1 MAKRL
6 EPKLVEYIWGGEK
19 LRTEFNKSFDE
30 SDVGES
36 WELSFAENY
45 ESKIDG
51 VDISKAVT
59 KEEIGKNADGFP
71 FFPMLIKFIDAN
83 LDLSIQVHPSDDY
96 ALKNEGQYGK
106 TEMWYIL
113 SAEEGAGIYFGF
125 KKEPPKERLNELM
138 ASGEICDYLN
148 FFEVKSGET
157 YFVKSGTVHAIGKG
171 VVIYEIQQNS
181 TLTYRLYDFKR
192 IDKNGKQ
199 RELHTEK
206 AAKVLDTS
214 VLKEKSATFKRE
226 EGEGYSKTPLGVSKY
241 FSAFCIEL
249 DGKKSFDPSK
259 NTFNVL
265 SVVEGEIE
273 INGLS
278 CKKGDSVFISAG
290 EEINLFGKGKIV
302 LAKLSSFHVGIDL
315 GGTFIKGGI
324 VTDDGEILTET
335 SVPTEAEKGYA
346 KVEEN
351 IANLITSL
359 CESCRLS
366 LSDIKS
372 FGMGVPGMIDSENGL
387 VIYSNNLKWDKVQ
400 ISADIKKLIGI
411 DLRITNDANAAVLGE
426 ALFGGAKG
434 KKNVVMLTLGTGLG
448 GGIVIDGKIFEGGKG
463 VGTELGHT
471 IYVKGGEKCTC
482 GRCGCFEA
490 YVSATALIRDTKK
503 ALAENPQSKMHEG
516 INSLDDVNAKLPFD
530 YENIDKTAKTLVEN
544 YIRYLSDACI
554 DFANVFR
561 PEAILVGG
569 GISKQG
575 ENLTKRLQKILDEEI
590 FGGSDYSK
598 VLIKTA
604 TLGNLAGLM
613 GAAFLE

>member
-1 MAKRL
+1 MAKKL
-6 EPKLVEYIWGGEK
+6 EPKFVEYIWGGEK
-19 LRTEFNKSFDE
+19 LKTEFNKNFTE
-30 SDVGES
+30 NDVGES
-36 WELSFAENY
+36 WELSFAKNY

-51 VDISKAVT
+51 NNVTEILT
-59 KEEIGKNADGFP
+59 KEDIGKNADGFP
-71 FFPMLIKFIDAN
+71 FFPMLIKFIDAKS
-83 LDLSIQVHPSDDY
+83 DLSIQVHPSDDY

-125 KKEPPKERLNELM
+125 KKEPPKEKLNELM
-138 ASGEICDYLN
+138 QTGEICDYLN
-148 FFEVKSGET
+148 FFEVKAGET

-206 AAKVLDTS
+206 AAEVLDRTT
-214 VLKEKSATFKRE
+214 LKEKAATFRSEK
-226 EGEGYSKTPLGVSKY
+226 GLGYTKTPLGVSRY
-241 FSAFCIEL
+241 FSCFSIEL
-249 DGKKSFDPSK
+249 DGKASFAPSK

-265 SVVEGEIE
+265 SVVDGECV
-273 INGLS
+273 INGIKS
-278 CKKGDSVFISAG
+278 VKGDSIFVSCG
-290 EEINLFGKGKIV
+290 EELCLEGCGKLV

-324 VTDDGEILTET
+324 VTDDGEILVET
-335 SVPTEAEKGYA
+335 SVPTEANCGYK

-351 IANLITSL
+351 IAALISSL
-359 CESCRLS
+359 CENCKLDI
-366 LSDIKS
+366 SDIKT
-372 FGMGVPGMIDSENGL
+372 FGMGVPGMIDSEKGV
-387 VIYSNNLKWDKVQ
+387 VIYSNNLKWDMVH
-400 ISADIKKLIGI
+400 ITEDIKEMLGI
-411 DLRITNDANAAVLGE
+411 TLKITNDANAAVLGE
-426 ALFGGAKG
+426 VLFGGARG

-448 GGIVIDGKIFEGGKG
+448 GGIVIDRKIFEGGKG
-463 VGTELGHT
+463 VGAELGHT
-471 IYVKGGEKCTC
+471 IYVKDGEKCTC
-482 GRCGCFEA
+482 GRKGCFEA

-503 ALAENPQSKMHEG
+503 ALKEDPNSKMHEA
-516 INSLDDVNAKLPFD
+516 IKTLDEVNAKLPFD
-530 YENIDKTAKTLVEN
+530 YENSDETAKALIAN

-561 PEAILVGG
+561 PEVILIGG

-575 ENLTKRLQKILDEEI
+575 DNLTDRLQKNLDEEI
-590 FGGSDYSK
+590 FGGSNYSR
-598 VLIKTA
+598 VIIKTA